1 MRRSLAPSLALSV
14 AAVVLLAAC
23 ASGSSSAGSHP
34 SPSGAPRTYT
44 GSLGGAAYSVEVPAS
59 WNGTLFL
66 YSHGYVAPGSANPAN
81 AAPDAGIGDWMLGR
95 GFALAASAYSST
107 GWAIEDALRDQ
118 VALLDWFDANVGK
131 PRRVI
136 AWGGSL
142 GGIITAGL
150 VQEQPDR
157 FAGALPICGVL
168 AGGVAAWNTG
178 LDGAYAFKTLLA
190 PTAGLQ
196 LVHIT
201 DPDANLKA
209 ASAALAALPQTP
221 QTKARIALASAL
233 TDLPGWFLPTNP
245 EPAPTDYG
253 AIVAAQTQWES
264 RVDFGFA
271 FSYRAELEKRAGG
284 NPSWNVGVDYRKQL
298 ESSVD
303 RGEVEALYAAAG
315 LDLNADLARLNA
327 GANIAPDAPA
337 VEYLERN
344 ISFDGNLSIPVLT
357 MHTTADGLVVP
368 QDETAY
374 ADVVAAAGKQDL
386 LRQVFVHRAGHCAF
400 TNAEVIVLIQTLLH
414 RLDSGSW
421 NDAALKPDAMNAAAL
436 ALGAGYNSLAGLLP
450 MQAAFTAFSPGAY
463 PRPFPKGATA
473 P

>member
-1 MRRSLAPSLALSV
+1 MRRSSALAL

-23 ASGSSSAGSHP
+23 AGGSSSAASHP
-34 SPSGAPRTYT
+34 SPSGGPRTYSGT
-44 GSLGGAAYSVEVPAS
+44 IGGAAYSVEVPAR

-66 YSHGYVAPGSANPAN
+66 YSHGYVAPGSANPAA
-81 AAPDAGIGDWMLGR
+81 AAPDAGIGEWMLGQ

-107 GWAIEDALRDQ
+107 GWAIEDALHDQ
-118 VALLDWFDANVGK
+118 VALLDWFGSNVGK
-131 PRRVI
+131 PQRVI

-150 VQEQPDR
+150 VQEHPDR

-190 PTAGLQ
+190 PATGLQ

-201 DPDANLKA
+201 NPDANLKA
-209 ASAALAALPQTP
+209 ASAAIAALPQTP
-221 QTKARIALASAL
+221 QTKARIALVSAL

-245 EPAPTDYG
+245 EPAATDYG
-253 AIVAAQTQWES
+253 AMVAAQTQWET

-298 ESSVD
+298 AQSAD
-303 RGEVEALYAAAG
+303 RTEVEALYAAAG
-315 LDLNADLARLNA
+315 LDLGADLSRLNA
-327 GANIAPDAPA
+327 GANIKPDPA
-337 VEYLERN
+337 AVDYLDRN
-344 ISFDGNLSIPVLT
+344 ISFDGSLSIPVLT

-374 ADVVAAAGKQDL
+374 ADVVAKAGKQDL
-386 LRQVFVHRAGHCAF
+386 LRQVFVRRAGHCAF
-400 TNAEVIVLIQTLLH
+400 TNAEVIVLIQKLLK
-414 RLDSGSW
+414 RLDTGSW
-421 NDAALKPDAMNAAAL
+421 DDGALKPDAMNASAL
-436 ALGAGYNSLAGLLP
+436 ALGASYNSLAGLLA
-450 MQAAFTAFSPGAY
+450 MQPAFTAFSPGAY

>member
-1 MRRSLAPSLALSV
+1 MRRSLVLAV

-23 ASGSSSAGSHP
+23 AGGSSSAASHP
-34 SPSGAPRTYT
+34 SPSAGPRTYS
-44 GSLGGAAYSVEVPAS
+44 GSIAGAAYSVEVPAN

-66 YSHGYVAPGSANPAN
+66 YSHGYVAPGAANPAS
-81 AAPDAGIGDWMLGR
+81 AAPDAGIGDWMLGQ

-107 GWAIEDALRDQ
+107 GWAIADALRDQ
-118 VALLDWFDANVGK
+118 MALLDWFGSHVGE
-131 PRRVI
+131 PSRVI

-150 VQEQPDR
+150 VQQNPDR
-157 FAGALPICGVL
+157 FAGALPLCGVL
-168 AGGVAAWNTG
+168 AGGVGAWNTG

-190 PTAGLQ
+190 PNANLQ

-201 DPDANLKA
+201 NPDANLKA
-209 ASAALAALPQTP
+209 ASAAIAALPQTP
-221 QTKARIALASAL
+221 QTRARIALVSAL

-245 EPAPTDYG
+245 EPAPGDFN
-253 AIVAAQTQWES
+253 AMVAAQTQWES

-284 NPSWNVGVDYRKQL
+284 NPSWNAGVDYRKQL
-298 ESSVD
+298 ELSAD
-303 RGEVEALYAAAG
+303 RAEVQGLYAAAG
-315 LDLNADLARLNA
+315 LDLNADLDRLNA
-327 GANIAPDAPA
+327 GATIRPDAAA
-337 VEYLERN
+337 VSYLENN
-344 ISFDGNLSIPVLT
+344 ITFDGNLSIPVLT
-357 MHTTADGLVVP
+357 MHTTADGLVIP

-374 ADVVAAAGKQDL
+374 ADVVAKAGKQDQ

-400 TNAEVIVLIQTLLH
+400 TNAEVIVLIQRLLK
-414 RLDSGSW
+414 RLDTGSW
-421 NDAALKPDAMNAAAL
+421 DDGALKPDEMNASAL
-436 ALGAGYNSLAGLLP
+436 ALGAGYNSLAGLLA
-450 MQAAFTAFSPGAY
+450 MQPAFTAFSPGAY